1 MPVAPGVSQSD
12 DLSSDDLS
20 SDDPSSVAGPLA
32 ADRLRKAVTT
42 ALPDA
47 DLREARPIEAGK
59 NDAYLLVAECEGDE
73 RELVLKVGDGDFAG
87 GYRAEARV
95 LSAVGERTAIPVP
108 EVVGTGAFGDD
119 PSLLAERVP
128 GSNPAC
134 DPETL
139 ASEAFERVCA
149 DAGRN
154 LALLHDTFPAGD
166 CDLIPDDGWGMLAL
180 DAGAERLH
188 FAREFP
194 DWPTYF
200 ETWLAHNIDR
210 LEDTRFDDL
219 RPALADRAEEFA
231 AEVRS
236 LAPFESVLTHGDY
249 RLGNLLVD
257 PETGATNGVVDWA
270 TPTAAPPA
278 WELAVTEAILLD
290 WPALDDS
297 RQTELRDRLFEE
309 YRDES
314 PGLLGREE
322 FETHRRRCRF
332 GARLRLMVNLGE
344 EMAGRSESAVEA
356 RAREH
361 RRALREF
368 GVEV

>member
-1 MPVAPGVSQSD
+1 MSPSD
-12 DLSSDDLS
+12 TL
-20 SDDPSSVAGPLA
+20 PSVEGPLA
-32 ADRLRKAVTT
+32 ADRLAEAVGD

-47 DLREARPIEAGK
+47 DLREATPIEAGK
-59 NDAYLLVAECEGDE
+59 NAAYRLVVASDGDE
-73 RELVLKVGDGDFAG
+73 RELVLKVGDGEFAG
-87 GYRAEARV
+87 GYRAEPRV

-119 PSLLAERVP
+119 PYFLAERVP
-128 GSNPAC
+128 GANPAC
-134 DPETL
+134 DPESL
-139 ASEAFERVCA
+139 PPEAFERVCA
-149 DAGRN
+149 AAGRN
-154 LALLHDTFPAGD
+154 LAALHDAFPAGD
-166 CDLIPDDGWGMLAL
+166 CDLIPADGWGMLAFDSGA
-180 DAGAERLH
+180 DALH

-194 DWPTYF
+194 DWSTYF
-200 ETWLAHNIDR
+200 EAWLTRNVER
-210 LEDTRFDDL
+210 LADTRFDDL

-231 AEVRS
+231 ADVRT

-257 PETGATNGVVDWA
+257 PESGATNGVVDWA
-270 TPTAAPPA
+270 TPTAAPPT
-278 WELAVTEAILLD
+278 WELAVTEAILID

-297 RQTELRDRLFEE
+297 RQERLRTRLYEG
-309 YRDES
+309 YREVNPEPLDGE
-314 PGLLGREE
+314 G

-361 RRALREF
+361 REALREF
-368 GVEV
+368 GVEA

>member
-1 MPVAPGVSQSD
+1 MSPSD
-12 DLSSDDLS
+12 ESPSADL
-20 SDDPSSVAGPLA
+20 SSVAGPLA
-32 ADRLRKAVTT
+32 ADRLREEVGA

-47 DLREARPIEAGK
+47 DLREATPIEEGK
-59 NDAYLLVAECEGDE
+59 NDAYLVVVEQEGDE
-73 RELVLKVGDGDFAG
+73 RELVLKVGDGDFAD

-128 GSNPAC
+128 GANPAC
-134 DPETL
+134 DPESL
-139 ASEAFERVCA
+139 APEAFERVCA

-154 LALLHDTFPAGD
+154 LALLHETFPAGD
-166 CDLIPDDGWGMLAL
+166 CDLLPDDGWGMLAL
-180 DAGAERLH
+180 DSGADALH

-200 ETWLAHNIDR
+200 EAWLTHNVER
-210 LEDTRFDDL
+210 LADTRFEDL
-219 RPALADRAEEFA
+219 RPALADRAEEFTDQL
-231 AEVRS
+231 RS
-236 LAPFESVLTHGDY
+236 LGPFESVLTHGDY

-257 PETGATNGVVDWA
+257 PETGATRGVVDWA
-270 TPTAAPPA
+270 TPTAAPPT
-278 WELAVTEAILLD
+278 WELAVTEAILID
-290 WPALDDS
+290 WPALGDS
-297 RQTELRDRLFEE
+297 RQDELRDRLYEE

-314 PGLLGREE
+314 PGLLGGEE
-322 FETHRRRCRF
+322 FETHRLLCRF

-361 RRALREF
+361 REALREF
-368 GVEV
+368 GVEA